1 MAPSVLILGATG
13 GCGSQALT
21 RLLDRGCRC
30 IVVVRSAE
38 RLPAEAKGKENL
50 EVIASPGGHL
60 EMETEAFLALVQ
72 SVDAVVSAL
81 GHNMT
86 FKGVYGQPRR
96 LCTDTVRRVV
106 GLAKGR
112 SKPLKLVVISTEGV
126 DQPGGKD
133 PKRGCAERALLK
145 FLECGILPP
154 HNDNVQVI
162 DELAK
167 VGPAVHF
174 CAVRPADM
182 LDGEQCAYECHP
194 VLQSGAFG
202 GAKTTRANVGAFM
215 ADLVTDHVVWAKW
228 KNSFPHC
235 FNVARG
241 DKKEA

>member
-21 RLLDRGCRC
+21 RLLDRGCPC
-30 IVVVRSAE
+30 VVVVRSVE
-38 RLPAEAKGKENL
+38 RLPAQAKGKKNL
-50 EVIASPGGHL
+50 EVITSPGGHL
-60 EMETEAFLALVQ
+60 EMKAEAFSELVR

-96 LCTDTVRRVV
+96 LCADTVQRVV

-112 SKPLKLVVISTEGV
+112 SKPLKLVVVSTEGV

-133 PKRGCAERALLK
+133 PKRGCTERALLK

-154 HNDNVQVI
+154 HNDNVEVI

-167 VGPAVHF
+167 VGPDVNF

-182 LDGEQCAYECHP
+182 LDGEQCTYECHP
-194 VLQSGAFG
+194 VLQSGAFA

-215 ADLVTDHVVWAKW
+215 ADLVTEHAVWEKW

-235 FNVARG
+235 LDVVRDG
-241 DKKEA
+241 KKEA